1 MRGAGARLPSGPSA
15 KWGEGPSLDR
25 LLSAPGGRV
34 RAGAPGRL
42 RAPPR
47 GQPQPRRSPGDSPP
61 HPPDGFGPGGS
72 ARARRAEAAASL
84 ARGGGR
90 GGPGITWAEAGPGA
104 PGGLSPESGRR
115 QQERHRL
122 LALPPS
128 PAWAPSPTGE
138 RQPGERAHLRPSA
151 RPALPGAGP
160 VPAPLSA
167 RDPGLVRGQ
176 APCSLASAGAP
187 RRAALSSARA
197 LLLQPSTRTVLCPRS
212 EGGSRT
218 GRAGPSGWAP
228 PRGARSAES
237 TDRLKGMALTVDV
250 AGPAPWG
257 FRITGGRDFHTP
269 IMVTKV
275 AERGK
280 AKAAD
285 LRPGD
290 IIVAINGESAEGM
303 LHAEAQSKI
312 RQSPSPLRLQL
323 DRSQAASPGQT
334 NGDSSLEVL
343 ATRFQGSVRTHTESQ
358 SSLRSSYS
366 SPTSLSPRASSPFSP
381 PPPSSPLTGEAA
393 ISHSFQSLVCS
404 PGLPT
409 ADRLSYSN
417 RPGSQQAGLSRA
429 GDSAVLVLPPSPG
442 PGPRS
447 SRPSPSQGPSFL
459 AASRSS
465 VNSEGGSLLLDEDSE
480 VFKML
485 QENREGRV
493 APRQSSSFRLLQEAL
508 EAEER
513 GGTPAFLPSSL
524 SPQSSLPTS
533 RALAPP
539 PKLHTCEKCSTS
551 IANQAVRIQEG
562 RYRHPGCYTCADCG
576 LNLKMRGH
584 FWVGDELYCEKHARQ
599 RYSAPTPLSSRA

>member
-1 MRGAGARLPSGPSA
+1 
-15 KWGEGPSLDR
+15 
-25 LLSAPGGRV
+25 
-34 RAGAPGRL
+34 
-42 RAPPR
+42 
-47 GQPQPRRSPGDSPP
+47 
-61 HPPDGFGPGGS
+61 
-72 ARARRAEAAASL
+72 
-84 ARGGGR
+84 
-90 GGPGITWAEAGPGA
+90 
-104 PGGLSPESGRR
+104 
-115 QQERHRL
+115 
-122 LALPPS
+122 
-128 PAWAPSPTGE
+128 
-138 RQPGERAHLRPSA
+138 
-151 RPALPGAGP
+151 
-160 VPAPLSA
+160 
-167 RDPGLVRGQ
+167 
-176 APCSLASAGAP
+176 
-187 RRAALSSARA
+187 
-197 LLLQPSTRTVLCPRS
+197 
-212 EGGSRT
+212 
-218 GRAGPSGWAP
+218 
-228 PRGARSAES
+228 
-237 TDRLKGMALTVDV
+237 MALTVDV

-280 AKAAD
+280 AKDAD

-323 DRSQAASPGQT
+323 DRSQATSPGQT

-343 ATRFQGSVRTHTESQ
+343 ATRFQVSWSQ
-358 SSLRSSYS
+358 PPLARGPAAPSHHHPPAAPSLER
-366 SPTSLSPRASSPFSP
+366 R
-381 PPPSSPLTGEAA
+381 PSA
-393 ISHSFQSLVCS
+393 
-404 PGLPT
+404 
-409 ADRLSYSN
+409 
-417 RPGSQQAGLSRA
+417 AGLGRA

-442 PGPRS
+442 PRS
-447 SRPSPSQGPSFL
+447 SRPSMD
-459 AASRSS
+459 
-465 VNSEGGSLLLDEDSE
+465 SEGGSLLLDEDSE

-485 QENREGRV
+485 QENREGRA

-524 SPQSSLPTS
+524 SPQSSLPAS
-533 RALAPP
+533 RALATP

-599 RYSAPTPLSSRA
+599 RYSAPATLSSRA

>member
-1 MRGAGARLPSGPSA
+1 
-15 KWGEGPSLDR
+15 
-25 LLSAPGGRV
+25 
-34 RAGAPGRL
+34 
-42 RAPPR
+42 
-47 GQPQPRRSPGDSPP
+47 
-61 HPPDGFGPGGS
+61 
-72 ARARRAEAAASL
+72 
-84 ARGGGR
+84 
-90 GGPGITWAEAGPGA
+90 
-104 PGGLSPESGRR
+104 
-115 QQERHRL
+115 
-122 LALPPS
+122 
-128 PAWAPSPTGE
+128 
-138 RQPGERAHLRPSA
+138 
-151 RPALPGAGP
+151 
-160 VPAPLSA
+160 
-167 RDPGLVRGQ
+167 
-176 APCSLASAGAP
+176 
-187 RRAALSSARA
+187 
-197 LLLQPSTRTVLCPRS
+197 
-212 EGGSRT
+212 
-218 GRAGPSGWAP
+218 
-228 PRGARSAES
+228 
-237 TDRLKGMALTVDV
+237 MALTVDV

-280 AKAAD
+280 AKDAD

-323 DRSQAASPGQT
+323 DRSQATSPGQN

-343 ATRFQGSVRTHTESQ
+343 ATRFQGSVRTYTESQ
-358 SSLRSSYS
+358 FSLRSSYS
-366 SPTSLSPRASSPFSP
+366 SPTSLSRGPAA
-381 PPPSSPLTGEAA
+381 PSHHHPLAA
-393 ISHSFQSLVCS
+393 PSLERQPS
-404 PGLPT
+404 AAGGL
-409 ADRLSYSN
+409 
-417 RPGSQQAGLSRA
+417 GRA

-442 PGPRS
+442 PRS
-447 SRPSPSQGPSFL
+447 SRPSMD
-459 AASRSS
+459 
-465 VNSEGGSLLLDEDSE
+465 SEGGSLLLDEDSE

-485 QENREGRV
+485 QENREGRA

-524 SPQSSLPTS
+524 SPQSSLPAS
-533 RALAPP
+533 RALATP

-599 RYSAPTPLSSRA
+599 RYSAPATLSSRA